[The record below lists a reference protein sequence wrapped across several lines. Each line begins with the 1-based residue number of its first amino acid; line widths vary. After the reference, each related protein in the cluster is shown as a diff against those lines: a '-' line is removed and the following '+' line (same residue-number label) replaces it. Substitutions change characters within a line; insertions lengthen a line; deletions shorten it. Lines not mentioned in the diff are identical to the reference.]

1 MNAKEHKKL
10 LSEFVAKGGSERLSK
25 SLQRFSLQNHAKL
38 KYELSKLKTEDKPK
52 IESPRTVET
61 PKTRKVFDD
70 LIADYPV
77 QLHSTFRRRWEVW
90 LEACSWKMQ
99 LNRVDAQDAETAFG
113 IQIKIYNCFI
123 EFDRCQKI
131 LKHYRE
137 HKRIMPTEVATD
149 FSKLTE
155 LELFKC
161 RNKLRASIT
170 RRRQT
175 IEKQETNLPDKED
188 ESYVLRLH
196 SLNRKKEQLQDKL
209 NELLACEKLLKNG

>member
-10 LSEFVAKGGSERLSK
+10 LSEFISKGGPERLSK

-38 KYELSKLKTEDKPK
+38 KYELSKLNKST
-52 IESPRTVET
+52 IESPRTVEVEK

-99 LNRVDAQDAETAFG
+99 LNRVDVQDAETAFD
-113 IQIKIYNCFI
+113 IQIKIYNCFV

-155 LELFKC
+155 LELFKY

-175 IEKQETNLPDKED
+175 IEKLETNLPNKED
-188 ESYVLRLH
+188 DNYALRLH

-209 NELLACEKLLKNG
+209 NELLACEKLLKNE